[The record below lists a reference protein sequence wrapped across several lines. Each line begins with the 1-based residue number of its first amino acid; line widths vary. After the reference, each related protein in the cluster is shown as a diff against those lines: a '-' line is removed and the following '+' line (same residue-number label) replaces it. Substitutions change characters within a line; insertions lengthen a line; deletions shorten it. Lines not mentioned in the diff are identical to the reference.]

1 MRVLMLLTV
10 LTLAACGSAQKPV
23 EEKPM
28 PVSDT
33 VFAPAVDSLNKARA
47 VEGTLQQNAENADV
61 AIKAAE

>member
-47 VEGTLQQNAENADV
+47 VEGTLQQNAENADA